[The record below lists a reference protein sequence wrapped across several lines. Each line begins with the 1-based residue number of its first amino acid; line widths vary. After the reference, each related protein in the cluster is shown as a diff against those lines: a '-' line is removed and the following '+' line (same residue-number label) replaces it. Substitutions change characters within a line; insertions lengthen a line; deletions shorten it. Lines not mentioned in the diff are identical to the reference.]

1 MRLYHTPGSRSS
13 RVLWTLEEI
22 GQPYDVATLTW
33 EQRRGEDHR
42 RRHPLGRVPVLEL
55 DDGTMIF
62 ESAAIC
68 LQLADLHPAAGLI
81 PTLASAAR
89 AMVYQWTLFAMTEVE
104 PVVFGWSRAR
114 RRGEDETS
122 HAEAFDP
129 IGTAIRLS
137 LAAHPWIAG
146 RGFTIADI
154 LLASMLSNFVQRGF
168 LADNDPIGHYV
179 QRATDRPAHL
189 RANAIVA

>member
-22 GQPYDVATLTW
+22 GQPYDLTTLTW

-68 LQLADLHPAAGLI
+68 LQLADLHPDAGLI

-89 AMVYQWTLFAMTEVE
+89 AKVYQWTLFAMTEAE

-146 RGFTIADI
+146 RSFTIADI
-154 LLASMLSNFVQRGF
+154 LLASMLSNLVQRGF
-168 LADNDPIGHYV
+168 LEDNDPIGHYV
-179 QRATDRPAHL
+179 QRATNRPAHL